1 MEFLT
6 DYGIFLLKVIT
17 IALAITL
24 PLLFII
30 GSSKSKNPPKGSLVV
45 KNLSK
50 KFEDMGSSVRS
61 AQLNPKELKKYNK
74 ELQKSKK
81 QDNKKPSKEDSV
93 YVLNFNG
100 DIQASEVTKLK
111 HEINAILLSDTKCK
125 EVVIKVE
132 SGGGSAY
139 AYGLCAAELKRLVD
153 NKIKLTVCI
162 DKVAASGG
170 YLMSCVATK
179 IIAAPWAIV
188 GSIGVIAQLPNF
200 HRLLKKNS
208 IDFEM
213 HTAGE
218 FKRTLTTLG
227 ENTEAGRKKF
237 KSELE
242 DLHLIFKD
250 FVKEEPQI
258 WNDKLKNEIYDA
270 CKTIVEHEDAFID
283 LAFQMGPLE
292 GLTADQ
298 VKQYIRFIG
307 NRRLEQLGL
316 NPIYDVKKNPLTWL
330 DTMLNGVEH
339 MNFFEGRATE
349 YSKASTRGTWGEV
362 FA

>member
-1 MEFLT
+1 M
-6 DYGIFLLKVIT
+6 IV
-17 IALAITL
+17 
-24 PLLFII
+24 I
-30 GSSKSKNPPKGSLVV
+30 GSSKSKNPSKGSLIV

-50 KFEDMGSSVRS
+50 KYEDMGTAIRSS
-61 AQLNPKELKKYNK
+61 QLNPKELKKYIK
-74 ELQKSKK
+74 EIQKK
-81 QDNKKPSKEDSV
+81 QKADDKKPSKEDSV

-100 DIQASEVTKLK
+100 DIQASEVAKLK

-170 YLMSCVATK
+170 YLMSCVASK

-227 ENTEAGRKKF
+227 ENTEEGRKKF

-242 DLHLIFKD
+242 DLHVIFKD
-250 FVKEEPQI
+250 FVKEQRPQVDTKI
-258 WNDKLKNEIYDA
+258 VATGEVWQGKKAIEVGLIDALSTSDDYLVRLSKKLKLFEIEYVEKKNLTERFAISTQLLIEKSIFKFYD
-270 CKTIVEHEDAFID
+270 IVNRD
-283 LAFQMGPLE
+283 
-292 GLTADQ
+292 
-298 VKQYIRFIG
+298 RFI
-307 NRRLEQLGL
+307 
-316 NPIYDVKKNPLTWL
+316 
-330 DTMLNGVEH
+330 
-339 MNFFEGRATE
+339 
-349 YSKASTRGTWGEV
+349 S
-362 FA
+362 

>member
-6 DYGIFLLKVIT
+6 DYGVFLLKVIT
-17 IALAITL
+17 IALAITI
-24 PLLFII
+24 PLLVII
-30 GSSKSKNPPKGSLVV
+30 GSSKSKTPSKGSLVV

-50 KFEDMGSSVRS
+50 NFEDMGTAIRSS
-61 AQLNPKELKKYNK
+61 QLNPKELKKYNK
-74 ELQKSKK
+74 EIQKKK
-81 QDNKKPSKEDSV
+81 KADDKKPSKEDSV

-170 YLMSCVATK
+170 YLMSCVASK
-179 IIAAPWAIV
+179 IIAAPWAVV

-227 ENTEAGRKKF
+227 ENTEDGRKKF

-250 FVKEEPQI
+250 FVKEQRPQVDTKVVATGEVWQGEKAI
-258 WNDKLKNEIYDA
+258 EVGLIDALGTSDDYLVGLSKKLKLFEINYVEKKNLAERFAFSAQLLIEKSILKFYD
-270 CKTIVEHEDAFID
+270 IVNRD
-283 LAFQMGPLE
+283 
-292 GLTADQ
+292 
-298 VKQYIRFIG
+298 RFI
-307 NRRLEQLGL
+307 
-316 NPIYDVKKNPLTWL
+316 
-330 DTMLNGVEH
+330 
-339 MNFFEGRATE
+339 
-349 YSKASTRGTWGEV
+349 S
-362 FA
+362 

>member
-1 MEFLT
+1 MEFFA

-17 IALAITL
+17 IALAITI
-24 PLLFII
+24 PLLII
-30 GSSKSKNPPKGSLVV
+30 VGSSKNKTTSKGSLVV

-50 KFEDMGSSVRS
+50 KYENMGSSIRS
-61 AQLNPKELKKYNK
+61 SLLNPKELKKYNK
-74 ELQKSKK
+74 EIQKKNKK
-81 QDNKKPSKEDSV
+81 DQKKPSKDDAV

-100 DIQASEVTKLK
+100 DIQASEVSKLK

-170 YLMSCVATK
+170 YLMSCVASK

-227 ENTEAGRKKF
+227 ENTEDGRKKF

-250 FVKEEPQI
+250 FVKEQRPQVDTKVVATGEVWQGDKAI
-258 WNDKLKNEIYDA
+258 EVGLIDELGTSDDYLVGLSKKLKLYEIEYVEKKNLSERFAFSAQLLIEKSILKIYD
-270 CKTIVEHEDAFID
+270 IVNRD
-283 LAFQMGPLE
+283 
-292 GLTADQ
+292 
-298 VKQYIRFIG
+298 RFI
-307 NRRLEQLGL
+307 
-316 NPIYDVKKNPLTWL
+316 
-330 DTMLNGVEH
+330 
-339 MNFFEGRATE
+339 
-349 YSKASTRGTWGEV
+349 S
-362 FA
+362 

>member
-30 GSSKSKNPPKGSLVV
+30 GSSKSKTPPKGSLVV

-170 YLMSCVATK
+170 YLMSCVASK

-242 DLHLIFKD
+242 DLHFIFKD
-250 FVKEEPQI
+250 FVKEQRPQVDTKI
-258 WNDKLKNEIYDA
+258 VATGEVWQGEKAIEVGLIDALGTSDDYLVGLSKKLKLFEIEYVEKKNLSEKFAFSTQLIIEKSILKFYD
-270 CKTIVEHEDAFID
+270 IVNRD
-283 LAFQMGPLE
+283 
-292 GLTADQ
+292 
-298 VKQYIRFIG
+298 RFI
-307 NRRLEQLGL
+307 
-316 NPIYDVKKNPLTWL
+316 
-330 DTMLNGVEH
+330 
-339 MNFFEGRATE
+339 
-349 YSKASTRGTWGEV
+349 S
-362 FA
+362 

>member
-6 DYGIFLLKVIT
+6 EYGVFLLKVIT
-17 IALAITL
+17 IALAITV
-24 PLLFII
+24 PLLIII
-30 GSSKSKNPPKGSLVV
+30 GSSKSKTPSKGSLVV

-50 KFEDMGSSVRS
+50 KYEDMGTAIRSS
-61 AQLNPKELKKYNK
+61 QLNPKELKKYNK
-74 ELQKSKK
+74 DVQKKK
-81 QDNKKPSKEDSV
+81 KADDKKPSKEDSV

-170 YLMSCVATK
+170 YLMSCVASK

-227 ENTEAGRKKF
+227 ENTEEGRKKF

-250 FVKEEPQI
+250 FVKEQRPQVDTKI
-258 WNDKLKNEIYDA
+258 VATGEVWQGEKAIEVGLIDAIGTSDDYLVGLSKKLRLFEIDYVEKKNLTERFAFSAQLLIEKSILKFYD
-270 CKTIVEHEDAFID
+270 IVNRD
-283 LAFQMGPLE
+283 
-292 GLTADQ
+292 
-298 VKQYIRFIG
+298 RFI
-307 NRRLEQLGL
+307 
-316 NPIYDVKKNPLTWL
+316 
-330 DTMLNGVEH
+330 
-339 MNFFEGRATE
+339 
-349 YSKASTRGTWGEV
+349 S
-362 FA
+362 

>member
-17 IALAITL
+17 IALAITIPIL
-24 PLLFII
+24 III
-30 GSSKSKNPPKGSLVV
+30 GSSKSKTPNKGSLVV

-50 KFEDMGSSVRS
+50 KYENMGSTIRS
-61 AQLNPKELKKYNK
+61 SLLNK
-74 ELQKSKK
+74 
-81 QDNKKPSKEDSV
+81 KKPSKDDAV

-100 DIQASEVTKLK
+100 DIQASEVSKLK
-111 HEINAILLSDTKCK
+111 NEINAILLSDTKCK

-170 YLMSCVATK
+170 YLMSCVASK

-227 ENTEAGRKKF
+227 ENTEDGRKKF

-250 FVKEEPQI
+250 FVKEQRPQVDTKVVATGEVWQGDKAI
-258 WNDKLKNEIYDA
+258 EVGLIDELGTSDDYLVGLSKKLKLYEIEYVEKKNLSERFAFSAQLLLEKSILKIYD
-270 CKTIVEHEDAFID
+270 IVNRD
-283 LAFQMGPLE
+283 
-292 GLTADQ
+292 
-298 VKQYIRFIG
+298 RFI
-307 NRRLEQLGL
+307 
-316 NPIYDVKKNPLTWL
+316 
-330 DTMLNGVEH
+330 
-339 MNFFEGRATE
+339 
-349 YSKASTRGTWGEV
+349 S
-362 FA
+362 

>member
-1 MEFLT
+1 MEFLA
-6 DYGIFLLKVIT
+6 DYGVFLLKVIT
-17 IALAITL
+17 IALAITI
-24 PLLFII
+24 PLLIVI
-30 GSSKSKNPPKGSLVV
+30 GSSKSKNPSKGSLIV

-50 KFEDMGSSVRS
+50 KYEDMGTAVRS
-61 AQLNPKELKKYNK
+61 SQLNPKELKKYNK
-74 ELQKSKK
+74 ETQKKK
-81 QDNKKPSKEDSV
+81 KSDDKKPSKDDSV

-111 HEINAILLSDTKCK
+111 HEINAILLSGTKCK

-170 YLMSCVATK
+170 YLMSCVASK

-213 HTAGE
+213 HTAGA

-227 ENTEAGRKKF
+227 ENTEEGREKF
-237 KSELE
+237 KSDLE
-242 DLHLIFKD
+242 DLHLIFKN
-250 FVKEEPQI
+250 FVKEQRPQV
-258 WNDKLKNEIYDA
+258 DTD
-270 CKTIVEHEDAFID
+270 IVATGEVWQGEDAVRVGLVD
-283 LAFQMGPLE
+283 SLE
-292 GLTADQ
+292 TSDNYLVSLSKGAKL
-298 VKQYIRFIG
+298 FE
-307 NRRLEQLGL
+307 LEFTQ
-316 NPIYDVKKNPLTWL
+316 KKNLT
-330 DTMLNGVEH
+330 E
-339 MNFFEGRATE
+339 R
-349 YSKASTRGTWGEV
+349 
-362 FA
+362 FAFSMQLILEKSLIKFYDLINRDRFTS

>member
-17 IALAITL
+17 IALAITIPIL
-24 PLLFII
+24 III
-30 GSSKSKNPPKGSLVV
+30 GSSKSKTPNKGSLVV

-50 KFEDMGSSVRS
+50 KYENMGSTIRS
-61 AQLNPKELKKYNK
+61 SLLNPKELKKYNK
-74 ELQKSKK
+74 EVQKKNKK
-81 QDNKKPSKEDSV
+81 DKKKPSKDDAV

-100 DIQASEVTKLK
+100 DIQASEVSKLK
-111 HEINAILLSDTKCK
+111 NEINAILLSDTKCK

-170 YLMSCVATK
+170 YLMSCVASK

-227 ENTEAGRKKF
+227 ENTEDGRKKF

-250 FVKEEPQI
+250 FVKEQRPQVDTKVVATGEVWQGDKAI
-258 WNDKLKNEIYDA
+258 EVGLIDELGTSDDYLVGLSKKLKLYEIEYVEKKNLSERFAFSTQLLIEKSILKIYD
-270 CKTIVEHEDAFID
+270 IVNRD
-283 LAFQMGPLE
+283 
-292 GLTADQ
+292 
-298 VKQYIRFIG
+298 RFI
-307 NRRLEQLGL
+307 
-316 NPIYDVKKNPLTWL
+316 
-330 DTMLNGVEH
+330 
-339 MNFFEGRATE
+339 
-349 YSKASTRGTWGEV
+349 S
-362 FA
+362 

>member
-6 DYGIFLLKVIT
+6 EYGVFLLKVIT
-17 IALAITL
+17 IALAITV
-24 PLLFII
+24 PLLIII
-30 GSSKSKNPPKGSLVV
+30 GSSKSKTPSKGSLVV

-50 KFEDMGSSVRS
+50 KYEDMGTAIRSS
-61 AQLNPKELKKYNK
+61 QLNPKELKKYNK
-74 ELQKSKK
+74 DIQKKK
-81 QDNKKPSKEDSV
+81 KADDKKPSKEDSV

-170 YLMSCVATK
+170 YLMSCVASK

-227 ENTEAGRKKF
+227 ENTEEGRKKF

-250 FVKEEPQI
+250 FVKEQRPQVDTKI
-258 WNDKLKNEIYDA
+258 VATGEVWQGEKAIEVGLVDALGTSDDYLVGLSKKLRLFEIDYVEKKNLTERFAFSAQLLIEKSILKFYD
-270 CKTIVEHEDAFID
+270 IVNRD
-283 LAFQMGPLE
+283 
-292 GLTADQ
+292 
-298 VKQYIRFIG
+298 RFI
-307 NRRLEQLGL
+307 
-316 NPIYDVKKNPLTWL
+316 
-330 DTMLNGVEH
+330 
-339 MNFFEGRATE
+339 
-349 YSKASTRGTWGEV
+349 S
-362 FA
+362 

>member
-6 DYGIFLLKVIT
+6 DYGFFLLKVIT
-17 IALAITL
+17 IALAITI
-24 PLLFII
+24 PLLIII
-30 GSSKSKNPPKGSLVV
+30 GSSRSKTPSKGSLVV

-50 KFEDMGSSVRS
+50 RYEDMGAAIRSS
-61 AQLNPKELKKYNK
+61 QLNPKELKKYNK
-74 ELQKSKK
+74 EIQKKK
-81 QDNKKPSKEDSV
+81 KADDKKPSKEDSV
-93 YVLNFNG
+93 YVLNFDG
-100 DIQASEVTKLK
+100 DIQASEATKLK
-111 HEINAILLSDTKCK
+111 HEINAILLSDTKCQ

-170 YLMSCVATK
+170 YLMSCVASK

-227 ENTEAGRKKF
+227 ENTEDGRKKF

-250 FVKEEPQI
+250 FVKEQRPQVDTKVVATGEVWQGEKAI
-258 WNDKLKNEIYDA
+258 EVGLIDALGTSDDYLVELSKKLKLFEINYVEKKNLTERFAFSAQLLIERSILKFYD
-270 CKTIVEHEDAFID
+270 IVNRD
-283 LAFQMGPLE
+283 
-292 GLTADQ
+292 
-298 VKQYIRFIG
+298 RFI
-307 NRRLEQLGL
+307 
-316 NPIYDVKKNPLTWL
+316 
-330 DTMLNGVEH
+330 
-339 MNFFEGRATE
+339 
-349 YSKASTRGTWGEV
+349 S
-362 FA
+362 

>member
-17 IALAITL
+17 IALAITI
-24 PLLFII
+24 PLLVII
-30 GSSKSKNPPKGSLVV
+30 GSSKSKTPSKGSLVV

-50 KFEDMGSSVRS
+50 KYEDMGTAIRSS
-61 AQLNPKELKKYNK
+61 QLNPKELKKYNK
-74 ELQKSKK
+74 EIQKKK
-81 QDNKKPSKEDSV
+81 KVDDKKPSKEDSV

-111 HEINAILLSDTKCK
+111 HEVNAILLSDTKCK

-170 YLMSCVATK
+170 YLMSCVASK

-227 ENTEAGRKKF
+227 ENTEDGRKKF

-250 FVKEEPQI
+250 FVKEQRPQVDTKVVATGEVWQGEKAI
-258 WNDKLKNEIYDA
+258 EVGLIDALGTSDDYLVGLSKKLKLFEIDYVEKKNLTERFAFSAQLLIEKSILKFYD
-270 CKTIVEHEDAFID
+270 IVNRD
-283 LAFQMGPLE
+283 
-292 GLTADQ
+292 
-298 VKQYIRFIG
+298 RFI
-307 NRRLEQLGL
+307 
-316 NPIYDVKKNPLTWL
+316 
-330 DTMLNGVEH
+330 
-339 MNFFEGRATE
+339 
-349 YSKASTRGTWGEV
+349 S
-362 FA
+362 

>member
-1 MEFLT
+1 MEFFA

-17 IALAITL
+17 IALAITI
-24 PLLFII
+24 PLLII
-30 GSSKSKNPPKGSLVV
+30 VGSSKSKTTSKGSLVV

-50 KFEDMGSSVRS
+50 KYENMGSSIRS
-61 AQLNPKELKKYNK
+61 SLLNPKELKKYNK
-74 ELQKSKK
+74 EIQKKNKK
-81 QDNKKPSKEDSV
+81 DQKKPSKDDAV

-100 DIQASEVTKLK
+100 DIQASEVSKLK

-153 NKIKLTVCI
+153 NKINLTVCI

-170 YLMSCVATK
+170 YLMSCVASK

-218 FKRTLTTLG
+218 YKRTLTTLG
-227 ENTEAGRKKF
+227 ENTEDGRKKF

-242 DLHLIFKD
+242 DLHLIFRD
-250 FVKEEPQI
+250 FVKEQRPQVDTKVVATGEVWQGDKAI
-258 WNDKLKNEIYDA
+258 EVGLIDELGTSDDYLVGLSKKLKLYEIEYIEKKNLSERFAFSAQLLIEKSILKIYD
-270 CKTIVEHEDAFID
+270 IVNRD
-283 LAFQMGPLE
+283 
-292 GLTADQ
+292 
-298 VKQYIRFIG
+298 RFI
-307 NRRLEQLGL
+307 
-316 NPIYDVKKNPLTWL
+316 
-330 DTMLNGVEH
+330 
-339 MNFFEGRATE
+339 
-349 YSKASTRGTWGEV
+349 S
-362 FA
+362 

>member
-17 IALAITL
+17 IALAITIPIL
-24 PLLFII
+24 III
-30 GSSKSKNPPKGSLVV
+30 GSSKSKTPNKGSLVV

-50 KFEDMGSSVRS
+50 KYENMGSTIRRS
-61 AQLNPKELKKYNK
+61 LLNPKELKKYNK
-74 ELQKSKK
+74 QVQKKNK
-81 QDNKKPSKEDSV
+81 NDKKKPSKDDAV

-100 DIQASEVTKLK
+100 DIQASEVSKLK
-111 HEINAILLSDTKCK
+111 NEINAILLSDTKCK

-170 YLMSCVATK
+170 YLMSCVASK

-227 ENTEAGRKKF
+227 ENTEDGRKKF

-250 FVKEEPQI
+250 FVKEQRPQVDTKVVATGEVWQGDKAI
-258 WNDKLKNEIYDA
+258 EVGLIDELGTSDDYLVGLSKKLKLYEIEYVEKKNLSERFAFSTQLLIEKSILKIYD
-270 CKTIVEHEDAFID
+270 IVNRD
-283 LAFQMGPLE
+283 
-292 GLTADQ
+292 
-298 VKQYIRFIG
+298 RFI
-307 NRRLEQLGL
+307 
-316 NPIYDVKKNPLTWL
+316 
-330 DTMLNGVEH
+330 
-339 MNFFEGRATE
+339 
-349 YSKASTRGTWGEV
+349 S
-362 FA
+362 

>member
-74 ELQKSKK
+74 ELQKRKK

-170 YLMSCVATK
+170 YLMSCVASK

-242 DLHLIFKD
+242 DLHFIFKD
-250 FVKEEPQI
+250 FVKEQRPQVDTKI
-258 WNDKLKNEIYDA
+258 VATGEVWQGEKAIEVGLIDALGTSDDYLVGLSKKLKLFEIEYVEKKNLSEKFAFSTQLIIEKSILKFYD
-270 CKTIVEHEDAFID
+270 IVNRD
-283 LAFQMGPLE
+283 
-292 GLTADQ
+292 
-298 VKQYIRFIG
+298 RFI
-307 NRRLEQLGL
+307 
-316 NPIYDVKKNPLTWL
+316 
-330 DTMLNGVEH
+330 
-339 MNFFEGRATE
+339 
-349 YSKASTRGTWGEV
+349 S
-362 FA
+362 

>member
-1 MEFLT
+1 MEFFA

-17 IALAITL
+17 IALAITI
-24 PLLFII
+24 PLLII
-30 GSSKSKNPPKGSLVV
+30 VGSSKNKTTSKGSLVV

-50 KFEDMGSSVRS
+50 KYENMGSSIRS
-61 AQLNPKELKKYNK
+61 SLLNPKELKKYNK
-74 ELQKSKK
+74 EIQKKNKK
-81 QDNKKPSKEDSV
+81 DQKKPSKDDAV

-100 DIQASEVTKLK
+100 DIQASEVSKLK
-111 HEINAILLSDTKCK
+111 HEINAILLSGTKCK

-170 YLMSCVATK
+170 YLMSCVASK

-227 ENTEAGRKKF
+227 ENTEDGRKKF

-250 FVKEEPQI
+250 FVKEQRPQVDTKVVATGEVWQGDKAI
-258 WNDKLKNEIYDA
+258 EVGLIDELGTSDDYLVGLSKKLKLYEIEYVEKKNLSERFAFSAQLLIEKSILKIYD
-270 CKTIVEHEDAFID
+270 IVNRD
-283 LAFQMGPLE
+283 
-292 GLTADQ
+292 
-298 VKQYIRFIG
+298 RFI
-307 NRRLEQLGL
+307 
-316 NPIYDVKKNPLTWL
+316 
-330 DTMLNGVEH
+330 
-339 MNFFEGRATE
+339 
-349 YSKASTRGTWGEV
+349 S
-362 FA
+362 

>member
-74 ELQKSKK
+74 ELQKNKK

-170 YLMSCVATK
+170 YLMSCVASK

-242 DLHLIFKD
+242 DLHFIFKD
-250 FVKEEPQI
+250 FVKEQRPQVDTKI
-258 WNDKLKNEIYDA
+258 VATGEVWQGEKAIEVGLIDALGTSDDYLVGLSKKLKLFEIEYVEKKNLSEKFAFSTQLIIEKSILKFYD
-270 CKTIVEHEDAFID
+270 IVNRD
-283 LAFQMGPLE
+283 
-292 GLTADQ
+292 
-298 VKQYIRFIG
+298 RFI
-307 NRRLEQLGL
+307 
-316 NPIYDVKKNPLTWL
+316 
-330 DTMLNGVEH
+330 
-339 MNFFEGRATE
+339 
-349 YSKASTRGTWGEV
+349 S
-362 FA
+362 